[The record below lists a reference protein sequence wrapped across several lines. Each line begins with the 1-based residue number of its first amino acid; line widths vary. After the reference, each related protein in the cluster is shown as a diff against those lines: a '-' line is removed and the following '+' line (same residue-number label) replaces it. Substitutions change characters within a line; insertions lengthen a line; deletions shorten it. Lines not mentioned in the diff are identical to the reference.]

1 MCVGMMILFG
11 PPTVG
16 LAGYWLALQ
25 GQCVALR
32 RWRLPA
38 APERTFA
45 SNAMSAG
52 ALIGTYQ
59 LQVRDL
65 SPRPTP
71 PYPTLPRPTP
81 PYPTLPHPT
90 PTLPQPYP
98 NLPQPYP
105 TLPPPYPHSTP
116 TPPPLHP
123 HSTPTPPPLHP
134 PSTPPS
140 TPTPPPPRTPRIPP
154 PTPHPHAHTPTPRAG
169 STRWHSSNGTRTRG
183 CHRNG
188 YRGDRSPP
196 VSS

>member
-59 LQVRDL
+59 LQVQDL

-71 PYPTLPRPTP
+71 PYPA
-81 PYPTLPHPT
+81 LPHPT

-98 NLPQPYP
+98 NP
-105 TLPPPYPHSTP
+105 TPPYPK
-116 TPPPLHP
+116 L
-123 HSTPTPPPLHP
+123 
-134 PSTPPS
+134 
-140 TPTPPPPRTPRIPP
+140 
-154 PTPHPHAHTPTPRAG
+154 RAMVRHFDEG
-169 STRWHSSNGTRTRG
+169 GALSLSWKQGADSLGKPFELKTWGQF
-183 CHRNG
+183 
-188 YRGDRSPP
+188 YRACGPP
-196 VSS
+196 VFARVAAMMASCYLAGWASISVRAIAAGRAQREKK